1 MERHLGL
8 LSLLVRREDD
18 VSIDHVIEMACDAR
32 DLGFDV
38 AADRRGHF
46 EMMAA
51 YRKVHGLPAQFMV
64 IAPFSGSREESAA
77 ILDIWQSCGARPRC
91 PARPGFA
98 KCARRTGAPWC
109 PRPPPVA

>member
-1 MERHLGL
+1 MERDLGL

-18 VSIDHVIEMACDAR
+18 VRVDHVIEMARDPR

-51 YRKVHGLPAQFMV
+51 YRKVHGLPARFMV

-77 ILDIWQSCGARPRC
+77 ILDTSQWCGARPRY
-91 PARPGFA
+91 PARRESA
-98 KCARRTGAPWC
+98 RCARPTAAPWC
-109 PRPPPVA
+109 LRPPPAA